1 MKTKE
6 FVKKFKAIM
15 YEPKERFDDVE
26 FKKNHLT
33 PTSIKDNDD
42 FSRSYFFDSEVFGIE
57 DDIIMEHIYEWDKI
71 VEKLRIALLNID
83 DVYCVYDYVT
93 KDSVGIEIRVMK
105 KQQMEKNIKDIIK
118 ADLANAGEK
127 FESVYPL
134 DKDNWISVDIY
145 NGQLE
150 IGDHINGAYIEE
162 AVVVDSRD
170 NFDAAWEQFIE
181 GLYIARIAQ
190 WKKGHR
196 KISLGIKNFLFKLGE
211 FKEVSSLL

>member
-6 FVKKFKAIM
+6 FVKKFEAIM

-26 FKKNHLT
+26 FKKNHLV
-33 PTSIKDNDD
+33 PTEMYINEN
-42 FSRSYFFDSEVFGIE
+42 FSRVYLFDSEVFGFE
-57 DDIIMEHIYEWDKI
+57 DNIIMEHIHEWGKI
-71 VEKLRIALLNID
+71 VEKLRIALLELD
-83 DVYCVYDYVT
+83 DVYYVADYFSE
-93 KDSVGIEIRVMK
+93 DRVGIEIRVNI
-105 KQQMEKNIKDIIK
+105 METKNIKKIIK

-196 KISLGIKNFLFKLGE
+196 KISLGIKNFLIKLGE
-211 FKEVSSLL
+211 LEVA

>member
-1 MKTKE
+1 MKIKE
-6 FVKKFKAIM
+6 FVKKFEAIM
-15 YEPKERFDDVE
+15 YEPKERFNDVE
-26 FKKNHLT
+26 FKKNHLV
-33 PTSIKDNDD
+33 PTKIEINDD

-83 DVYCVYDYVT
+83 DVYCVYDYIT
-93 KDSVGIEIRVMK
+93 KDSAGIEIKVNI
-105 KQQMEKNIKDIIK
+105 MEKNIKDIIK

-170 NFDAAWEQFIE
+170 NFDAAWEQFIAD
-181 GLYIARIAQ
+181 LYIARIAQ
-190 WKKGHR
+190 WKAGHR

-211 FKEVSSLL
+211 FKEVSSLF

>member
-1 MKTKE
+1 MRTKE
-6 FVKKFKAIM
+6 FVRKFEAIM

-26 FKKNHLT
+26 FKKNHLV
-33 PTSIKDNDD
+33 PTKIEINDD
-42 FSRSYFFDSEVFGIE
+42 FSRSYFFNSEVFGIE
-57 DDIIMEHIYEWDKI
+57 NDIIMEHIYEWDKI

-83 DVYCVYDYVT
+83 DVYCVYDYLT
-93 KDSVGIEIRVMK
+93 KDSAGIEIKVN
-105 KQQMEKNIKDIIK
+105 METKNIKDIIK

-134 DKDNWISVDIY
+134 DRDNWISVDIY

-162 AVVVDSRD
+162 VVVVDSRD

-181 GLYIARIAQ
+181 GLYVARIAQ

-196 KISLGIKNFLFKLGE
+196 KMSLGIKSFLFKLGE
-211 FKEVSSLL
+211 LEVA

>member
-26 FKKNHLT
+26 FKKSHLV
-33 PTSIKDNDD
+33 PTGIEINDD

-57 DDIIMEHIYEWDKI
+57 DNIIMEHIYEWDKI
-71 VEKLRIALLNID
+71 VEKLRIALLELD
-83 DVYCVYDYVT
+83 DVYCVYDYIT
-93 KDSVGIEIRVMK
+93 KDSAGIEIRVNIK
-105 KQQMEKNIKDIIK
+105 ETKNIKKIIK
-118 ADLANAGEK
+118 ADLANAGEG
-127 FESVYPL
+127 FNNNYPL
-134 DKDNWISVDIY
+134 DKDNWIHVGIY

-162 AVVVDSRD
+162 TVVVDSRD

-190 WKKGHR
+190 WKAGHR
-196 KISLGIKNFLFKLGE
+196 KTSLGIKNALFKLGE
-211 FKEVSSLL
+211 FKEVSSLF

>member
-6 FVKKFKAIM
+6 FVKKFEAIM

-57 DDIIMEHIYEWDKI
+57 DNIIMEHIYEWDKI
-71 VEKLRIALLNID
+71 VEKLRIALLEID

-93 KDSVGIEIRVMK
+93 KDSVGIEIKVNI
-105 KQQMEKNIKDIIK
+105 METKNIKDIIK

-134 DKDNWISVDIY
+134 DKDNWISVDIVY
-145 NGQLE
+145 GQLE
-150 IGDHINGAYIEE
+150 IGDHINGAYLSEVAIANKEK
-162 AVVVDSRD
+162 
-170 NFDAAWEQFIE
+170 NFDVLWEQFIE

-190 WKKGHR
+190 WKAGHR
-196 KISLGIKNFLFKLGE
+196 KISLGIKNFLGKLGE
-211 FKEVSSLL
+211 LEVA